1 MKAFFRKHYYIGQNT
16 LLTRTNS
23 TKKHGT
29 RPFMAKTNLV
39 LTALS
44 VSLLI
49 SCVNTVETNDK
60 NGIGSYKFPE
70 ATAVSGKY
78 TSQVYTPEGTSCL
91 QLETTF
97 LKNWEDIPFLSMEEF
112 CKFLSIANDRGWKL
126 EKNNSVYTYKYNP
139 ENATPE
145 ALPWPDE
152 WNKDELCFDFENQ
165 RIYSNNFTRIIT
177 SPISLNNGFGVS
189 PIIYLDTADKNHPKI
204 QGSSLSTQIQPS
216 ESFSIN
222 INDYDLKMFVID
234 DTVYLPFQAL
244 VPLFIPIATFSYS
257 SGDYFFQPQAAGENT
272 ATLKAYILSSS
283 NKKSR
288 SKLKAEYNY
297 RTLCMLLDTTYGLKN
312 QRTQFGKS
320 DITYFNDEFFK
331 AGLGF
336 DILSTD
342 TAAYET
348 ALIKFLKQRIDD
360 GHTDYIN
367 PSFYQPVSNY
377 YDLLYFSHTTRG
389 DRIYNLDLVYYNLQK
404 LREEAKGKPGLYY
417 VQEKGADKLAV
428 LSYDGFYSGE
438 AGKTSDLSELAE
450 LNTYAFLR
458 AAFDDI
464 ATQEHSSVKNIVF
477 DVSHNSGGS
486 ILSLILNLL
495 FLNDTSSVYLPIKN
509 HLDNSI
515 TKFYYTVED
524 ENGNEPVKSGY
535 NFYVLTSEASFS
547 CGNAFPAQCKYQN
560 LAKIIGKQSGGGAA
574 VVKNT
579 QTADGALF
587 HTSSALELCAVD
599 SEGNYIC
606 IDGGVPV
613 DLEISY
619 ENFYSGETTYQNL
632 YEILKKEYSENF

>member
-16 LLTRTNS
+16 LRTRTNS

-78 TSQVYTPEGTSCL
+78 TSQVYLNTGTSVA

-177 SPISLNNGFGVS
+177 SQISLNNGFGVS
-189 PIIYLDTADKNHPKI
+189 PVINLDTADKNHPKI

-244 VPLFIPIATFSYS
+244 VPLFMPVEPFSYS
-257 SGDYFFQPQAAGENT
+257 SGDYFFQPEAAGKNT
-272 ATLKAYILSSS
+272 ATLKAYILASS

-297 RTLCMLLDTTYGLKN
+297 RTWTGRRRPSAAEPLPMSGPWKP
-312 QRTQFGKS
+312 FA
-320 DITYFNDEFFK
+320 
-331 AGLGF
+331 AG
-336 DILSTD
+336 
-342 TAAYET
+342 
-348 ALIKFLKQRIDD
+348 
-360 GHTDYIN
+360 
-367 PSFYQPVSNY
+367 P
-377 YDLLYFSHTTRG
+377 
-389 DRIYNLDLVYYNLQK
+389 
-404 LREEAKGKPGLYY
+404 
-417 VQEKGADKLAV
+417 
-428 LSYDGFYSGE
+428 
-438 AGKTSDLSELAE
+438 TS
-450 LNTYAFLR
+450 
-458 AAFDDI
+458 
-464 ATQEHSSVKNIVF
+464 
-477 DVSHNSGGS
+477 
-486 ILSLILNLL
+486 
-495 FLNDTSSVYLPIKN
+495 
-509 HLDNSI
+509 
-515 TKFYYTVED
+515 
-524 ENGNEPVKSGY
+524 
-535 NFYVLTSEASFS
+535 
-547 CGNAFPAQCKYQN
+547 FPA
-560 LAKIIGKQSGGGAA
+560 GAPGA
-574 VVKNT
+574 V
-579 QTADGALF
+579 
-587 HTSSALELCAVD
+587 
-599 SEGNYIC
+599 
-606 IDGGVPV
+606 
-613 DLEISY
+613 
-619 ENFYSGETTYQNL
+619 
-632 YEILKKEYSENF
+632 